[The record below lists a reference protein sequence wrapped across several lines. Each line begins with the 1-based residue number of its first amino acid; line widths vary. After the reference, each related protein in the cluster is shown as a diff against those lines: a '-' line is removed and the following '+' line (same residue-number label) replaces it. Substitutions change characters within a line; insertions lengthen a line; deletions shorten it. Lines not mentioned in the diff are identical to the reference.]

1 MRDPTRNRTTRR
13 RIRLGLG
20 IVFIVAALM
29 LVTLWLVFQHRPG
42 WYRPEVVTETVL
54 QQART
59 TSAAA
64 ADRVSKRIVE
74 AETFEVRLTAG
85 MVNQWLAALPHLW
98 PDARRSIPPEIS
110 DLAVH
115 FEDGR
120 VRIGALYAKDGW
132 QAIISVG
139 LIPAVSGDGHAV
151 TVTLDDARGGSL
163 PVPRMI
169 LEEILQRVQQ
179 GAGRVG
185 ANPDPDAGT
194 LESALEGLR
203 SVDDLFDGVRL
214 RNRFVW
220 PNGRRP
226 IRIAAI
232 AADNGELRLQIEP
245 L

>member
-1 MRDPTRNRTTRR
+1 M
-13 RIRLGLG
+13 RLGLG
-20 IVFIVAALM
+20 IAFIVGAVV
-29 LVTLWLVFQHRPG
+29 LVALWLVFQHRPG
-42 WYRPEVVTETVL
+42 WYRPEVVTETML

-64 ADRVSKRIVE
+64 ADRVSKQVVE
-74 AETFEVRLTAG
+74 AETFDVRLTADT
-85 MVNQWLAALPHLW
+85 VNQWLAALPHLW

-115 FEDGR
+115 FEDNR
-120 VRIGALYAKDGW
+120 VRVGALYAKDGW
-132 QAIISVG
+132 QAIVSVG
-139 LIPAVSGDGHAV
+139 LILAVSGDGEAV
-151 TVTLDDARGGSL
+151 TVTLSDARGGSL

-169 LEEILQRVQQ
+169 LEEILQRVRR
-179 GAGRVG
+179 GAGRVV
-185 ANPDPDAGT
+185 ANPDPDAEA
-194 LESALEGLR
+194 LESVLVGLR

-232 AADNGELRLQIEP
+232 AADNGALHLQIEP

>member
-1 MRDPTRNRTTRR
+1 MRDITRKRTTRR

-20 IVFIVAALM
+20 IAFIVSAVV

-42 WYRPEVVTETVL
+42 WYRPEIVTETML

-74 AETFEVRLTAG
+74 AETFEVRLTADT
-85 MVNQWLAALPHLW
+85 VNQWLAALPHLW

-115 FEDGR
+115 FDDGR
-120 VRIGALYAKDGW
+120 VRVGALYAKDGW
-132 QAIISVG
+132 QAIVSVG
-139 LIPAVSGDGHAV
+139 LILAVSGDGDGI

-169 LEEILQRVQQ
+169 LEEILQRVRQ
-179 GAGRVG
+179 GAGRAG
-185 ANPDPDAGT
+185 ANPELDAGT
-194 LESALEGLR
+194 LESVLEGLR

-232 AADNGELRLQIEP
+232 EADDGELHLQIEP